1 MKKRMIQIGATANCT
16 LAIFPTFCLPIVE
29 YHAKFNLPNTNTS
42 IVFYYVVQLL
52 LLPFFAIATDQ
63 IVRYRAKCNMA
74 IKTAL
79 SISSQTLTSQKAF
92 SIFFM
97 QIRGTELHVKYNK
110 LKQIQIKQKKIKN
123 TKLLKSSPDLKRP
136 GLRPGRAAEGG
147 RRGHRGNRPWRCGGS
162 CDWNKLF
169 IVFVYVVSI
178 NYTTIFHVKIRFVHC
193 ITILIFDPTFH
204 VTENKQDLILSI
216 LRSSISNVETAT
228 SHLNQLRQ
236 DKHLSF

>member
-1 MKKRMIQIGATANCT
+1 
-16 LAIFPTFCLPIVE
+16 
-29 YHAKFNLPNTNTS
+29 
-42 IVFYYVVQLL
+42 
-52 LLPFFAIATDQ
+52 
-63 IVRYRAKCNMA
+63 MA

-79 SISSQTLTSQKAF
+79 SISNQTLTSQKAF
-92 SIFFM
+92 SSFFM

-123 TKLLKSSPDLKRP
+123 TKLLRSSPDLKRP
-136 GLRPGRAAEGG
+136 GLRLGRAAEGG
-147 RRGHRGNRPWRCGGS
+147 RRGHRGIRPCRCGGS
-162 CDWNKLF
+162 CDLNKLF
-169 IVFVYVVSI
+169 IVFVSVVSI

-193 ITILIFDPTFH
+193 ITILIFYPTFH

-216 LRSSISNVETAT
+216 LRSSISNVGTAT